1 MPEMWAV
8 VWHRRG
14 DVRAQSWT
22 LPDGPAPGWLRLR
35 VTWCGL
41 CGSDTAEYARGP
53 VVIPVTAHP
62 VSGRHAPLV
71 LGHEVSGVVI
81 AGTDAFPAGTRV
93 VTDTLLGCD
102 ACPACRAG
110 QVNLCPRLT
119 AIGQQLD
126 GGLAEFVDVPASTCL
141 RVPDD
146 LPMDVATLAEPLAV
160 GIRAVAR
167 AGDLTG
173 ARAVVLGTGPV
184 GLVIAMLLRKAEGP
198 VVAVDPVAAR
208 REQVAALTGLAT
220 AADLSDVDSDDR
232 AWVVFECA
240 GSRSALAEAIAHMP
254 ARSRM
259 VVVGIHDRA
268 TPIDMWATVHKEL
281 ELVGSLSHDRGDF
294 AAALEHLTADAAAYA
309 GLITHRTDLPGAV
322 HALALAG
329 HDAPA
334 GKVLAGPKGT
344 PWTT

>member
-1 MPEMWAV
+1 MRAV

-14 DVRAQSWT
+14 DVRAQTWT
-22 LPDGPAPGWLRLR
+22 LPERPADGWLRLR

-71 LGHEVSGVVI
+71 LGHEVSGVVV
-81 AGTDAFPAGTRV
+81 AGAGAFPAGTRV
-93 VTDTLLGCD
+93 VTDTLLGCGT
-102 ACPACRAG
+102 CPACRAG

-126 GGLAEFVDVPASTCL
+126 GGLAELVDVPASTCL
-141 RVPDD
+141 AVPDG
-146 LPMDVATLAEPLAV
+146 LAMDVATLAEPLAV

-167 AGDLTG
+167 GGDLAG
-173 ARAVVLGTGPV
+173 RRAVVLGTGPV
-184 GLVIAMLLRKAEGP
+184 GLLIAMLLRKAEGP

-208 REQVAALTGLAT
+208 RRQVETLTGLAT
-220 AADLSDVDSDDR
+220 AADLSDVERDDAR
-232 AWVVFECA
+232 PWVVFECA
-240 GSRSALAEAIAHMP
+240 GSRSALHEAIAHMP

-259 VVVGIHDRA
+259 VVVGIHDRE
-268 TPIDMWATVHKEL
+268 TPIDLWATVHKEL
-281 ELVGSLSHDRGDF
+281 DLVGSLSHDRADF
-294 AAALEHLTADAAAYA
+294 AAALAHLTADAAAYA

-322 HALALAG
+322 RALALAG
-329 HDAPA
+329 HDDAPA
-334 GKVLAGPKGT
+334 GKVLAGPEGT
-344 PWTT
+344 PWTS